1 MKYYDF
7 EVLSGDKVLS
17 ARRSVAM
24 RDLKAAWPMVTEM
37 AFSVSQSG
45 CRIRVKDEAGAI
57 VILTG
62 VAAARHLV
70 ESGIAA

>member
-1 MKYYDF
+1 MA
-7 EVLSGDKVLS
+7 L
-17 ARRSVAM
+17 

-37 AFSVSQSG
+37 AFNVSQSG

-62 VAAARHLV
+62 VAAARHLS